1 MKPTSE
7 RLLPDSSFIIHHSSF
22 PAMPFEPTH
31 PEPRVS
37 VGILTR
43 NAGKLFGRV
52 IDALSKQRTD
62 WPFEIVVLDSAS
74 KDGTD
79 QYAESRGVR
88 VVPYR
93 PIKFRFGTAR
103 DVLFENCRGEVVV
116 TMSQDVV
123 PGDDLWLAKMVT
135 PILDGRVDATVGEQ
149 RPAPGEYAFYWDYHG
164 SWMRSVAIRFDQAYG
179 KVAISG
185 SNMALRRSTWAT
197 LRFGDV
203 EAIEDRVMQVKLFTN
218 GRPMMQVKDAIS
230 LHGHDYTWKQLNDRF
245 GSFAMGWA
253 ELGWPYTL
261 RRLLRDLI
269 QPNRYVETATAFIN
283 RELRSWKELFFPFA
297 MCFMQYA
304 GSRKVRR
311 SVFNESYYV
320 MKDQ

>member
-1 MKPTSE
+1 MAF
-7 RLLPDSSFIIHHSSF
+7 DS
-22 PAMPFEPTH
+22 TH
-31 PEPRVS
+31 PSPRVS

-52 IDALSKQRTD
+52 IDALSKQATD
-62 WPFEIVVLDSAS
+62 WPFELVILDSAS

-93 PIKFRFGTAR
+93 PAKFRFGTAR
-103 DVLFENCRGEVVV
+103 DTLFENCRGDVIV
-116 TMSQDVV
+116 TISQDVI
-123 PGDDLWLAKMVT
+123 PADDGWLARLVA

-164 SWMRSVAIRFDQAYG
+164 SWMRTVAVRFDQAYG
-179 KVAISG
+179 KICISG
-185 SNMALRRSTWAT
+185 SNMALRRSTWQA

-203 EAIEDRVMQVKLFTN
+203 EAIEDRVMQVKLFKS
-218 GRPMMQVKDAIS
+218 GRKMLQVKDAVS

-261 RRLLRDLI
+261 QRMLRDLI
-269 QPNRYVETATAFIN
+269 QPSRYIETADAFIH
-283 RELRSWKELFFPFA
+283 RRLRSWKELAFPFA

-320 MKDQ
+320 MKEQ

>member
-1 MKPTSE
+1 
-7 RLLPDSSFIIHHSSF
+7 
-22 PAMPFEPTH
+22 MPFEPNH
-31 PEPRVS
+31 PQPRVS

-43 NAGKLFGRV
+43 NAGKLFARV
-52 IDALSKQRTD
+52 IDALSKQQAP
-62 WPFEIVVLDSAS
+62 WPFEIVILDSAS

-79 QYAESRGVR
+79 SYAESRGVR

-93 PIKFRFGTAR
+93 PAKFRFGTAR
-103 DVLFENCRGEVVV
+103 DTLFENCRGEVIV

-123 PGDDLWLAKMVT
+123 PADEHWLVKMVQ
-135 PILDGRVDATVGEQ
+135 PILDGQADATVGEQ

-164 SWMRSVAIRFDQAYG
+164 SWMRSVAVRFDQAYG
-179 KVAISG
+179 RICISG
-185 SNMALRRSTWAT
+185 SNMALRRSVWEK

-203 EAIEDRVMQVKLFTN
+203 EAIEDRHMQVKLFKGGHRMT
-218 GRPMMQVKDAIS
+218 QVKDAIS

-261 RRLLRDLI
+261 RRLLRDLV
-269 QPNRYVETATAFIN
+269 QPSRYIETATAFSN
-283 RELRSWKELFFPFA
+283 RKLRSWKELVFPFA

-320 MKDQ
+320 MKND

>member
-1 MKPTSE
+1 
-7 RLLPDSSFIIHHSSF
+7 LPFD
-22 PAMPFEPTH
+22 PKH
-31 PEPRVS
+31 PQPRVS

-52 IDALSKQRTD
+52 IDALSKQQTD
-62 WPFEIVVLDSAS
+62 WPFEVVVLDSAS

-79 QYAESRGVR
+79 QYAESRGCR
-88 VVPYR
+88 VIAYR
-93 PIKFRFGTAR
+93 PTKFRFGTAR
-103 DVLFENCRGEVVV
+103 DTLFDNCRGEVIV
-116 TMSQDVV
+116 TISQDVV
-123 PGDDLWLAKMVT
+123 PGDDRWLTKMVT
-135 PILDGRVDATVGEQ
+135 PILDGRADATVGEQ

-164 SWMRSVAIRFDQAYG
+164 SWMRSVAIAFDQAYG
-179 KVAISG
+179 KIAISG
-185 SNMALRRSTWAT
+185 SNLAMRRSTWQA

-203 EAIEDRVMQVKLFTN
+203 EAIEDRVMQVKMFKAGNKML
-218 GRPMMQVKDAIS
+218 QVKDAIS

-269 QPNRYVETATAFIN
+269 QPSRYLETADAFFN
-283 RELRSWKELFFPFA
+283 RKLRSWKELVFPFA

-311 SVFNESYYV
+311 SVFNDSYYV
-320 MKDQ
+320 MKDQQG